1 VKLPSLRVERA
12 LHLLPD
18 IDALA
23 PLRTFLVSVSRGSR
37 PVSEPYGTVGKRV
50 VQPTDLRDFI
60 PRAVGR
66 LAEHLSALYES
77 AVEALEAEERGD
89 LVGSINALIA
99 AGEREERVGRPASA
113 RAWYAHALRIA
124 EELRDRHPEIQ
135 ALRRLGRLDA
145 SRGDFEVAG
154 RFYQRGFALAEAEQ
168 DRQSA
173 ALTCHGLGHI
183 AAAQRQWPGAV
194 SWYTRGLQF
203 VAEES
208 PLAADLRLA
217 LAEVSTQQGET
228 SAAGDWLEQAQ
239 RLFRTIGEP
248 EGMARALKARG
259 QLDSASGNRH
269 KAFARYHE
277 ALAGLPPGLHPEVEM
292 EIRLNI
298 AELHI
303 AQGRLPDAEDEI
315 RRAEELAITHNLT
328 RQLAQLYTVLGRVR
342 GSQGDE
348 AGFVFFE
355 KAIELC
361 QGTEP
366 EPDVEAAAYLEYAK
380 FRRGLGELDE
390 CRAYLCRAHEL
401 MAESRDS
408 EVKARI
414 QAELAEMGPE

>member
-1 VKLPSLRVERA
+1 MKLPSLRVERA

-50 VQPTDLRDFI
+50 VQPADLRDFI

-173 ALTCHGLGHI
+173 ALACHGLGNI

-239 RLFRTIGEP
+239 RLFRTIGER

-269 KAFARYHE
+269 KAFARYYE

-303 AQGRLPDAEDEI
+303 AQGRLPGAEDEI
-315 RRAEELAITHNLT
+315 RHAEELAIAHNLT
-328 RQLAQLYTVLGRVR
+328 RQLAQLYMVLGRVR

-361 QGTEP
+361 QGREP

-401 MAESRDS
+401 LAESRDS

-414 QAELAEMGPE
+414 QAELAEVGAE

>member
-1 VKLPSLRVERA
+1 MKLPSLRVERA
-12 LHLLPD
+12 LQLLPD
-18 IDALA
+18 IDALV
-23 PLRTFLVSVSRGSR
+23 PLRAFLVSASRGGR
-37 PVSEPYGTVGKRV
+37 TVAEPYGTVGKRV
-50 VQPTDLRDFI
+50 VQPTDLRAFI
-60 PRAVGR
+60 PRAVSR
-66 LAEHLSALYES
+66 LADHLSALYES
-77 AVEALEAEERGD
+77 AVDALEAEERGD

-99 AGEREERVGRPASA
+99 AGEREERAGRPASA

-145 SRGDFEVAG
+145 SRGEFDLAG

-173 ALTCHGLGHI
+173 ALACHGLGQI
-183 AAAQRQWPGAV
+183 AAAQRQWAGAI

-217 LAEVSTQQGET
+217 LAEVSRQQGET
-228 SAAGDWLEQAQ
+228 RAADDWLDQAQ
-239 RLFRTIGEP
+239 RLFRNIGEP
-248 EGMARALKARG
+248 EGMARALNARG
-259 QLDSASGNRH
+259 QLDSDSGNRYR
-269 KAFARYHE
+269 AFARYHE
-277 ALAGLPPGLHPEVEM
+277 ALAGLPAGLHPEVEM
-292 EIRLNI
+292 EIRLNL
-298 AELHI
+298 ANLHI

-315 RRAEELAITHNLT
+315 RRAEELAIAHNLT

-361 QGTEP
+361 RGREP

-390 CRAYLCRAHEL
+390 CRAYLCRAQEL
-401 MAESRDS
+401 TTDSGDAEVR
-408 EVKARI
+408 ARI
-414 QAELAEMGPE
+414 EAELAEVGVG